1 LTYTVSSVGSF
12 VTLGRLVCTVIG
24 LNVETGGGVTTDTGV
39 GVGAGVEIG
48 TTIGVGSGVGMGVGA
63 GVDVTAAVA
72 AGAGVEAAVVFF
84 VREAQADSIVTA
96 SSKQVSNS
104 SFFFITDTPS

>member
-1 LTYTVSSVGSF
+1 M
-12 VTLGRLVCTVIG
+12 IG
-24 LNVETGGGVTTDTGV
+24 VNVETGAVGNTDTGV
-39 GVGAGVEIG
+39 GVGTGVEIG

-63 GVDVTAAVA
+63 GVGVTEAVA
-72 AGAGVEAAVVFF
+72 AGAGVATTVVFL
-84 VREAQADSIVTA
+84 VRVPQADSIVTA